1 MSGFGFRV
9 SFPFCVVFF
18 FGFLFEVFVGFI
30 WLLFYVFCWLDFGFF
45 WLPVFLVGLRGFS

>member
-18 FGFLFEVFVGFI
+18 WVFWLKFLLSLFGFCFMFFVGLI
-30 WLLFYVFCWLDFGFF
+30 FGFF